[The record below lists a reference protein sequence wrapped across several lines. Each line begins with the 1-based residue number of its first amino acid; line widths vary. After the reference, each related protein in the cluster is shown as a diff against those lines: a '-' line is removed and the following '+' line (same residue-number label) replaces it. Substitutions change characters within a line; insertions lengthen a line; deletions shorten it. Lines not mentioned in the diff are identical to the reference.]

1 MAEAIAAV
9 RFSSIESQV
18 GVLYGRI
25 GVSFEI
31 LDSVLHI
38 SWSLLLFS
46 WCQWS
51 SLYNGNAWIYDISTV
66 MK

>member
-1 MAEAIAAV
+1 MAKAIAAV

-31 LDSVLHI
+31 LDGVLHI
-38 SWSLLLFS
+38 HWSLLLFS
-46 WCQWS
+46 RCQWS
-51 SLYNGNAWIYDISTV
+51 NLYNGNAWIYDISTV